1 VKISA
6 WMARLSALLLLGVL
20 NGAWVPPG
28 LAQADPVIAAAGDI
42 ACDPADESFNGGAGA
57 TNACRMK
64 ATSDL
69 MVEMNLAAVLAL
81 GDTQYGD
88 GALPKFLRSY
98 AVTWGRLKSITHPA
112 AGNHDYG
119 QPKASGY
126 YTYFGP
132 AAGDPTKG
140 YYSYNLGAWHFIA
153 LNSNCD
159 EVGGCQG
166 GSPQEL
172 WLKADLAAHP
182 AACTLAYWHHPRFSS
197 GPHGSDRAY
206 DAFWRDLYQAGAD
219 VVLVGHDHDYERFAP
234 QDPAGAADPARGIR
248 QFVVGTGGEN
258 HYALEA
264 RKPNSEVF
272 NGSTFGVLVMTFHPK
287 AYDWKFLPVSG
298 GSFTDS
304 GSAPCH

>member
-1 VKISA
+1 
-6 WMARLSALLLLGVL
+6 M
-20 NGAWVPPG
+20 
-28 LAQADPVIAAAGDI
+28 
-42 ACDPADESFNGGAGA
+42 
-57 TNACRMK
+57 
-64 ATSDL
+64 
-69 MVEMNLAAVLAL
+69 
-81 GDTQYGD
+81 
-88 GALPKFLRSY
+88 
-98 AVTWGRLKSITHPA
+98 
-112 AGNHDYG
+112 
-119 QPKASGY
+119 
-126 YTYFGP
+126 
-132 AAGDPTKG
+132 
-140 YYSYNLGAWHFIA
+140 
-153 LNSNCD
+153 
-159 EVGGCQG
+159 GGCKG

>member
-1 VKISA
+1 
-6 WMARLSALLLLGVL
+6 MARLSALLLLSAL

-28 LAQADPVIAAAGDI
+28 LAQADPVLAAAGDI
-42 ACDPADESFNGGAGA
+42 ACDPADESFNGGAGT

-88 GALPKFLRSY
+88 AALPKFLRSY
-98 AVTWGRLKSITHPA
+98 AVTWGRLNSITHPA

-119 QPKASGY
+119 QSKASGY